1 MKKLLLTKKKNSV
14 IYSTV
19 VDNEN
24 NFIFIG
30 VIGNAKGLKGQILV
44 NYFAKDIDK
53 FKSYEYFYI
62 GEDKKKYKVKKH
74 YSLGDSFSLKFI
86 DVKSRDEAENL
97 KSKDIFIDS
106 GQLESLSD
114 ENWYHSDLLGLNVE
128 TITEKKIGKIK
139 AIYNFGASDIIEV
152 MLNSGKVEMIPFTK
166 DFVYQVIAKKKLIIK
181 EMDI

>member
-1 MKKLLLTKKKNSV
+1 M
-14 IYSTV
+14 
-19 VDNEN
+19 VDDEN

-30 VIGNAKGLKGQILV
+30 VVGNAKGLKGQILV
-44 NYFAKDIDK
+44 NYFARDIDK

-62 GEDKKKYKVKKH
+62 GDDKKKYNVKKH
-74 YSLGDSFSLKFI
+74 YSFGDSFSLKFI

-97 KSKDIFIDS
+97 KNKDIFIDS
-106 GQLESLSD
+106 SQLESLSD